1 MANFKVFS
9 EVPSQLL
16 TQVSQT
22 NAASLLTTSQNLTAA
37 SFLTT
42 AQNLTAASMLTT
54 AQNLTAASFLTTA
67 QNLTAAS
74 LLTTAQNL
82 TAASLLSQVSNLT
95 AASLLTTAQNLTAAS
110 LLSQV
115 SNLTAA
121 SLLTTAQNLTA
132 ASLLTTLGDRTVV
145 DTSQTVSASA
155 VTFTGGNV
163 LTAISL
169 TELTFTVYN
178 ASSTAGTNAILYLSA
193 DGTNFSTDPTAA
205 TQTVAA
211 GAQYF
216 FVPGKF
222 VKYLRIMYAAQTA
235 GITASVTIY
244 TQAHV

>member
-22 NAASLLTTSQNLTAA
+22 NAASLLTT
-37 SFLTT
+37 
-42 AQNLTAASMLTT
+42 

-74 LLTTAQNL
+74 LLTTAQ
-82 TAASLLSQVSNLT
+82 NLT

-145 DTSQTVSASA
+145 DTSETVSASGA
-155 VTFTGGNV
+155 AFTGGNV

-178 ASSTAGTNAILYLSA
+178 ASSTAGAEAVLYLSA
-193 DGTNFSTDPTAA
+193 DGANFSVDPTSA

-216 FVPGKF
+216 FAPGKF

>member
-22 NAASLLTTSQNLTAA
+22 NAASLLTTSQNLTAG
-37 SFLTT
+37 SF
-42 AQNLTAASMLTT
+42 LTT

-74 LLTTAQNL
+74 FLTTAQNL
-82 TAASLLSQVSNLT
+82 TAE
-95 AASLLTTAQNLTAAS
+95 SLLTTAQ
-110 LLSQV
+110 
-115 SNLTAA
+115 NLTAA

-155 VTFTGGNV
+155 AAFTGGNI

-169 TELTFTVYN
+169 SELTFTVYN
-178 ASSTAGTNAILYLSA
+178 ASSTAGAEAILYFSA
-193 DGTNFSTDPTAA
+193 DGANFSSDPTSA

>member
-22 NAASLLTTSQNLTAA
+22 NAASLLTT
-37 SFLTT
+37 
-42 AQNLTAASMLTT
+42 
-54 AQNLTAASFLTTA
+54 A

-74 LLTTAQNL
+74 LLSQVSNL

-132 ASLLTTLGDRTVV
+132 ASLVTELGDRAVV
-145 DTSQTVSASA
+145 DASQTVTSA
-155 VTFTGGNV
+155 VTTFTGGNI

-169 TELTFTVYN
+169 SEVTFTVFN
-178 ASSTAGTNAILYLSA
+178 ASSTAGAEAVLYLSA
-193 DGTNFSTDPTAA
+193 DGTNFSPDPTVV
-205 TQTVAA
+205 TQTIASS
-211 GAQYF
+211 AQYF
-216 FVPGKF
+216 FAPGHF
-222 VKYLRIMYAAQTA
+222 VKYMQIMYAAQTA
-235 GITASVTIY
+235 SITASLTIY

>member
-22 NAASLLTTSQNLTAA
+22 NAASLLTTSQNLTAG
-37 SFLTT
+37 SF
-42 AQNLTAASMLTT
+42 LTT

-67 QNLTAAS
+67 Q
-74 LLTTAQNL
+74 
-82 TAASLLSQVSNLT
+82 
-95 AASLLTTAQNLTAAS
+95 
-110 LLSQV
+110 
-115 SNLTAA
+115 NLTAA

-155 VTFTGGNV
+155 ATFTGGNT

-178 ASSTAGTNAILYLSA
+178 ASSTAGTAAILYLSA
-193 DGTNFSTDPTAA
+193 DGTNFSVDPTAA

>member
-22 NAASLLTTSQNLTAA
+22 NAASLLI
-37 SFLTT
+37 T
-42 AQNLTAASMLTT
+42 AQNLTAASL
-54 AQNLTAASFLTTA
+54 LTTA

-82 TAASLLSQVSNLT
+82 TAASLL
-95 AASLLTTAQNLTAAS
+95 TTAQ
-110 LLSQV
+110 
-115 SNLTAA
+115 NLTAA

-132 ASLLTTLGDRTVV
+132 ASLLTELGDRAVV
-145 DTSQTVSASA
+145 DTSQTVSSA
-155 VTFTGGNV
+155 VTTFTAGNV

-169 TELTFTVYN
+169 SEITFTVYN
-178 ASSTAGTNAILYLSA
+178 ASSTAGSNAILYLSA
-193 DGTNFSTDPTAA
+193 DGTNFSSDPTTA
-205 TQTVAA
+205 TQTIAA

-216 FVPGKF
+216 FAPGHF
-222 VKYLRIMYAAQTA
+222 VKYMQIMYAAQTA
-235 GITASVTIY
+235 GITAALTVY

>member
-22 NAASLLTTSQNLTAA
+22 NPT
-37 SFLTT
+37 
-42 AQNLTAASMLTT
+42 
-54 AQNLTAASFLTTA
+54 
-67 QNLTAAS
+67 
-74 LLTTAQNL
+74 
-82 TAASLLSQVSNLT
+82 
-95 AASLLTTAQNLTAAS
+95 SLLTTAQNLTAAS

-132 ASLLTTLGDRTVV
+132 ASLLTTLGNRTVADV
-145 DTSQTVSASA
+145 VTPVSSGS
-155 VTFTGGNV
+155 TTYTGAAT

-169 TELTFTVYN
+169 SEVTFTVYN
-178 ASSTAGTNAILYLSA
+178 ASTTASATSALYLSA
-193 DGTNFSTDPTAA
+193 DGTNFSPDPTST
-205 TQTVAA
+205 TQTIAA

-216 FVPGKF
+216 FSPGHF
-222 VKYLRIMYAAQTA
+222 VKYMQVMYAALTA
-235 GITASVTIY
+235 GITASLTIY

>member
-22 NAASLLTTSQNLTAA
+22 NAASLLTT
-37 SFLTT
+37 
-42 AQNLTAASMLTT
+42 
-54 AQNLTAASFLTTA
+54 A

-74 LLTTAQNL
+74 LLTTTQNL

-95 AASLLTTAQNLTAAS
+95 AASLLSQVSNSTAASLLSQVSNLTAESLLSQVSNLTAASLLSQVSNLTAAS

-132 ASLLTTLGDRTVV
+132 ASLLTELGDRAVI
-145 DTSQTVSASA
+145 DTSQTVTSA
-155 VTFTGGNV
+155 VATYAAGNI

-169 TELTFTVYN
+169 SEVTFTVYN
-178 ASSTAGTNAILYLSA
+178 ASSTAGAEAVLYLSA
-193 DGTNFSTDPTAA
+193 DGTNFTLDPTVT
-205 TQTVAA
+205 TQTIAA

-216 FVPGKF
+216 FVPGHF
-222 VKYLRIMYAAQTA
+222 VKYMQIQYAAQTA
-235 GITASVTIY
+235 GITASLTIY